1 MTSNKSNIY
10 NIRANDL
17 GQLIK
22 PKELKEKLPIEERD
36 INFIKRSRNE
46 IEKVLDGEDKRFLII
61 VGPCSIHKKDE
72 ALDYARRLSQLKE
85 AVKDKI
91 IIVMRTYFEKPR
103 TIIGWKGLIKDP
115 NLDGSAAI
123 NLGLYLARE
132 IMLEITR
139 LNLACATEAL
149 DVMIPQY
156 ISDLVSYSAI
166 GARTCESQLHRELA
180 SGLSMPVG
188 FKNSTDGSV
197 DMAINGIKAA
207 NAQHVFIGINEDAVL
222 SIFSTSGNK
231 YAHLILRGGRNG
243 PNYEQEFVNEAIN
256 KLRKANV
263 CDKIII
269 DCSHDNTLTERDGA
283 LVKDYRRQEHV
294 FLNVLEQR
302 LKGNEN
308 IVGASLESNIN
319 EGNQPLS
326 DELAYGISIT
336 DACIGW
342 ELTEKLIME
351 AYRHL

>member
-1 MTSNKSNIY
+1 
-10 NIRANDL
+10 
-17 GQLIK
+17 
-22 PKELKEKLPIEERD
+22 
-36 INFIKRSRNE
+36 
-46 IEKVLDGEDKRFLII
+46 
-61 VGPCSIHKKDE
+61 
-72 ALDYARRLSQLKE
+72 
-85 AVKDKI
+85 KI